1 MDRVNSDTPIQHGA
15 PLLVRD
21 RIESRG
27 AVVLAIG
34 DVDS

>member
-1 MDRVNSDTPIQHGA
+1 MDRVNSHTLVQHGA
-15 PLLVRD
+15 RLLVRD

-27 AVVLAIG
+27 AVVVAIG